1 MEVQRHHRVE
11 AQPCGG
17 SHLAK
22 HNACNL
28 IYERCDSRKGRHAS
42 LVVADTAA
50 AVMVNYPFCEEK
62 QVTKSHPHIQTYTQ
76 ISRIKETAYVGEAP
90 IYPIDR

>member
-11 AQPCGG
+11 AQLCGG
-17 SHLAK
+17 RHLAK

-42 LVVADTAA
+42 LVVTDAA

-62 QVTKSHPHIQTYTQ
+62 QVTKIHPHIQTYTQ
-76 ISRIKETAYVGEAP
+76 ISIIKELDKIPNNMIYLAYP
-90 IYPIDR
+90 

>member
-1 MEVQRHHRVE
+1 MRCITME

-42 LVVADTAA
+42 LVVTDAA

-62 QVTKSHPHIQTYTQ
+62 QVTKIHPHIQTYTQ
-76 ISRIKETAYVGEAP
+76 ISIIKELDKIPNNMIYLAYP
-90 IYPIDR
+90 